1 MDESRSTSLESS
13 LPLYCKRKH
22 PPNRGAILIF
32 KSKSP
37 VPFIVITI
45 IVIIIGIIMLATGN
59 TEFSAHWEF

>member
-1 MDESRSTSLESS
+1 M
-13 LPLYCKRKH
+13 
-22 PPNRGAILIF
+22 IF

-45 IVIIIGIIMLATGN
+45 IAIIIGIIMLATGN